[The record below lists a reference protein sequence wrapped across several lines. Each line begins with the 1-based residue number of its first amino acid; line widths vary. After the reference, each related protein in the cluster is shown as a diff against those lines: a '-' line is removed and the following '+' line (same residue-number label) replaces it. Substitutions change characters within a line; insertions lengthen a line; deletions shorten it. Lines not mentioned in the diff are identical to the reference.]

1 MKDLLRKYDSA
12 VLSYVSKKF
21 HFFLFFFHLNGIKF
35 KIEAEN
41 KGWINAVENYRT
53 QKTFFLP

>member
-21 HFFLFFFHLNGIKF
+21 LFSFFFHLTGIKF

-41 KGWINAVENYRT
+41 KGWIYAVENYRT